1 MARNSALNVHTLAD
15 VDQRRPI
22 LAQDEPSVR
31 RPHCEASRVFRR
43 LGKFERLAS
52 RIIARVQ
59 RVRSREDCV
68 MSRAGEIA
76 FFHADGGAKLVAIG
90 DAARD
95 KLAETSRRAIIKHR
109 AYVFRHGK
117 RRKRRRRLLQPS
129 QKLFQFYGWLRPAE
143 KVIDGFREFNR

>member
-31 RPHCEASRVFRR
+31 RPHCEASRDFRR

-76 FFHADGGAKLVAIG
+76 FFHSMGERNLSPSATPLATNWRRHPVAPSSNIERTFSGTVNDGNVGAASCNHLKNSFSSMDGSVQ
-90 DAARD
+90 
-95 KLAETSRRAIIKHR
+95 
-109 AYVFRHGK
+109 
-117 RRKRRRRLLQPS
+117 RKR
-129 QKLFQFYGWLRPAE
+129 
-143 KVIDGFREFNR
+143 